1 MITLNILFFFHHLV
15 SFSPSLLPFPCFS
28 PPPLSSPSLSIQ
40 AELLR
45 QEELVY
51 RERKER
57 ESILTSYKKQA
68 EERKAQAERVERR
81 VSDIGTAHSALP

>member
-1 MITLNILFFFHHLV
+1 MDSSCLF
-15 SFSPSLLPFPCFS
+15 
-28 PPPLSSPSLSIQ
+28 PPPSFYFCRPCDYT
-40 AELLR
+40 
-45 QEELVY
+45 ELVY